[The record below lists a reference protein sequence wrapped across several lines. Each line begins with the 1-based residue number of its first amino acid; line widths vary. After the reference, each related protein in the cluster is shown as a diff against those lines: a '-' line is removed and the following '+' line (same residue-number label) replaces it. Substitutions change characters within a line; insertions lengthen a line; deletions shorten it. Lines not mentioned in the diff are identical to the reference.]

1 MSLPED
7 QYLSQLNRYLISGN
21 LRDFEKLV
29 KKLDDE
35 GILVDITRISDIE
48 EKISNLFVF
57 HLQNGVNIPEILHI
71 LKFSND
77 FQFFAG
83 QPEINSPPISD
94 QKQEIIMNL
103 QSLFGDLSP
112 GFLNYITESLP
123 HTLSTFISSNS
134 ERFLPF
140 DSQFSL
146 AERIDSLYFF
156 VDNTYSSYGL
166 RTRKIGTFKIYYQKY
181 MRKREKTDKDY
192 YAFEVERTDLTD
204 QSNQSFFII
213 FTDMGFAPE
222 KHLVYAPL
230 LETVKN
236 KYESGMYG
244 YEFPIVSMVVTGGI
258 GPEGKGFA
266 YLTPNGE
273 VIEVC
278 SDAKQNKAYIIEYKK
293 YLKSIF
299 LEKLAQHMQSWPE
312 KLRLETI
319 NFFKTNIHTEMV
331 GFHDIENLS
340 DQEVNSYL
348 KRVNNLITQDF
359 LSFLDKSIREIL
371 IPVQME
377 DQFKVRIQLIK
388 DNKITESE
396 VAKMASLGDVS
407 HFDILNQRIFFL
419 NLIKNITRILKR
431 KKLLK

>member
-1 MSLPED
+1 MNLSED
-7 QYLSQLNRYLISGN
+7 QYLSQLNRYLMSGN

-29 KKLDDE
+29 KRLDDQ
-35 GILVDITRISDIE
+35 GISLDLSRIQNIE
-48 EKISNLFVF
+48 EKVSNLFIY
-57 HLQNGVNIPEILHI
+57 HLQTGINIDEIFHI
-71 LKFSND
+71 LKFAND

-83 QPEINSPPISD
+83 LSEESNLPIAD
-94 QKQEIIMNL
+94 KDQEIIMNL
-103 QSLFGDLSP
+103 QSLFENLSP
-112 GFLNYITESLP
+112 GFFHYIVESLP
-123 HTLSTFISSNS
+123 NALSIFISSNRG
-134 ERFLPF
+134 RFLPF
-140 DSQFSL
+140 DSRISL
-146 AERIDSLYFF
+146 EETINSIYSF

-166 RTRKIGTFKIYYQKY
+166 RTRKIGSFEDYYQKY
-181 MRKREKTDKDY
+181 KRKRQFFNEDY
-192 YAFEVERTDLTD
+192 YSFEVERTDLTD

-213 FTDMGFAPE
+213 FTERGNTAE

-230 LETVKN
+230 LEKVRK
-236 KYESGMYG
+236 KFELSEYS
-244 YEFPIVSMVVTGGI
+244 YEFPIVSMIVEGGI

-266 YLTPNGE
+266 YLTPHGE

-319 NFFKTNIHTEMV
+319 DFFKTNIHTQMV
-331 GFHDIENLS
+331 GLHDIENLS
-340 DQEVNSYL
+340 EQEINLYL
-348 KRVNNLITQDF
+348 KKVNNLITQDF
-359 LSFLDKSIREIL
+359 LNFLDKSLYEIL

-377 DQFKVRIQLIK
+377 DQFKVRMDLIK
-388 DNKITESE
+388 DNKISESE
-396 VAKMASLGDVS
+396 VARMASLGEIS

-419 NLIKNITRILKR
+419 NLIKNIIRILKR